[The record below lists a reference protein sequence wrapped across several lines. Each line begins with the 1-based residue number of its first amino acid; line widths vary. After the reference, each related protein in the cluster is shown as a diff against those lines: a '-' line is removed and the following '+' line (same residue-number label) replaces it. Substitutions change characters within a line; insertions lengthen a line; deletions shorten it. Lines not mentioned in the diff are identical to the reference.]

1 MAPVR
6 SRNFREFAE
15 ELRSKR
21 RYRTEQRLAWF
32 RFGPAGWLRSFCF
45 HVRVLLVYIGA
56 RRFIRR
62 GTFDLEAYGG
72 RSFASLRAVE
82 GAGGVVDV
90 TGLDHVAGTAGP
102 VVFVGNHM
110 STLETLLLP
119 GLILPFKDVA
129 FVVKESLLDY
139 PVFGPIMRSVKHI
152 AVGRANPRDDLKVV
166 LTRGR
171 EMLAA
176 GVSVV
181 IFPQATRSV
190 EFDVAAFNSLGVKL
204 AAKAGVPVVP
214 LALKTDFM
222 GNGRRFKDLGY
233 VDHRKTVHIAFAAPL
248 AAPGNGREAH
258 EAVVAFVTG
267 HLREWG
273 GTVREGTNH
282 DA

>member
-1 MAPVR
+1 MAAGRAR
-6 SRNFREFAE
+6 SFREFAE
-15 ELRSKR
+15 EIRANKRYETGVCRS
-21 RYRTEQRLAWF
+21 WF

-45 HVRVLLVYIGA
+45 HVRILLVYVVA
-56 RRFIRR
+56 RRSIRL

-82 GAGGVVDV
+82 GAGGTVCV
-90 TGLDHVAGTAGP
+90 TGLEHLAQVPGP

-129 FVVKESLLDY
+129 FVVKESLLEY

-166 LTRGR
+166 LTRGQ
-171 EMLAA
+171 ELLAA

-190 EFDVAAFNSLGVKL
+190 AFDISAFNSLGVKL
-204 AAKAGVPVVP
+204 ASKAGVPVVP
-214 LALKTDFM
+214 VALKTDFM
-222 GNGRRFKDLGY
+222 GNGRMFKDLGF
-233 VDHRKTVHIAFAAPL
+233 VDHRKPVHVAFGAPL
-248 AAPGNGREAH
+248 AAAATSRGTH
-258 EAVVAFVTG
+258 EAVVDFVRT
-267 HLREWG
+267 HLEAWG
-273 GTVREGTNH
+273 GEVRTEGT
-282 DA
+282 A